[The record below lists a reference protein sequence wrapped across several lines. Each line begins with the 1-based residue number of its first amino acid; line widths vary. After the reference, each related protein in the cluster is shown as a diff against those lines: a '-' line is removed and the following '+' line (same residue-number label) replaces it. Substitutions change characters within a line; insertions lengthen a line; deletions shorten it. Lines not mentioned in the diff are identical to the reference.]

1 MTTNDDPATDP
12 ARVGLEH
19 LQAAA
24 HEMISAA
31 RSMLDAVEELLDDPR
46 TAASLTTAIT
56 TVGRVI
62 EGAVAS
68 VTDVVTGARG
78 EHGEHDDSHV
88 QRIKV
93 S

>member
-1 MTTNDDPATDP
+1 MSNNDEPAGDA
-12 ARVGLEH
+12 ARAGLEH

-24 HEMISAA
+24 LEMIAAA

-46 TAASLTTAIT
+46 AAASVTNAFA

-68 VTDVVTGARG
+68 VASTMTGATDG
-78 EHGEHDDSHV
+78 DDDEPHV
-88 QRIKV
+88 QRIRV

>member
-1 MTTNDDPATDP
+1 MTTDEGTAPDP
-12 ARVGLEH
+12 ARAGLEH
-19 LQAAA
+19 LQSAA
-24 HEMISAA
+24 HEMIAAA
-31 RSMLDAVEELLDDPR
+31 RSMLDAVEELVDDPR
-46 TAASLTTAIT
+46 MASSVTAAFA

-68 VTDVVTGARG
+68 MTEAASAQGR
-78 EHGEHDDSHV
+78 HDDEPHV

>member
-1 MTTNDDPATDP
+1 MSEHDEPWGDA
-12 ARVGLEH
+12 ARAGFEH

-24 HEMISAA
+24 HEMIAAA
-31 RSMLDAVEELLDDPR
+31 RSMLDAVEELLEDPR
-46 TAASLTTAIT
+46 TAASLTSAVA

-68 VTDVVTGARG
+68 VANTMTGASD
-78 EHGEHDDSHV
+78 EPDDEPHV

>member
-1 MTTNDDPATDP
+1 MTDEGPGIDP
-12 ARVGLEH
+12 ARAGLEH

-24 HEMISAA
+24 HEMIAAA
-31 RSMLDAVEELLDDPR
+31 RSMLDAVEELLDDPKM
-46 TAASLTTAIT
+46 ASSMTTAFA
-56 TVGRVI
+56 TVGKVI

-68 VTDVVTGARG
+68 VAGAMSGTGAQ
-78 EHGEHDDSHV
+78 HDDDSHV

>member
-1 MTTNDDPATDP
+1 MSTDEGSANDP
-12 ARVGLEH
+12 ARDGIEH

-24 HEMISAA
+24 HEMIAAA
-31 RSMLDAVEELLDDPR
+31 RSMLDAVEELLEDPR
-46 TAASLTTAIT
+46 AASSLTTAFA

-68 VTDVVTGARG
+68 VTEVVTGAHTG
-78 EHGEHDDSHV
+78 HDDDEPHV

-93 S
+93 G

>member
-1 MTTNDDPATDP
+1 MSTNDEGTSEP
-12 ARVGLEH
+12 ARAGFEH
-19 LQAAA
+19 LETAA
-24 HEMISAA
+24 HEMIAAA

-46 TAASLTTAIT
+46 TAASITAAVT

-68 VTDVVTGARG
+68 VTKTMAGGTQDQ
-78 EHGEHDDSHV
+78 DDEPHV
-88 QRIKV
+88 QRIRV

>member
-1 MTTNDDPATDP
+1 MNTNDEPVSDS
-12 ARVGLEH
+12 ARAGLEH

-24 HEMISAA
+24 LEMIAAA

-46 TAASLTTAIT
+46 AAASVTSAFA

-62 EGAVAS
+62 EGAVSSVAS
-68 VTDVVTGARG
+68 TITGAADG
-78 EHGEHDDSHV
+78 DDDDEPHV
-88 QRIKV
+88 QRIRV

>member
-1 MTTNDDPATDP
+1 MTTNDGSAVDP
-12 ARVGLEH
+12 ARAGLEH

-24 HEMISAA
+24 HEMIEAA
-31 RSMLDAVEELLDDPR
+31 RSMLDAVEELIDDPKMA
-46 TAASLTTAIT
+46 TSLTSAFV

-68 VTDVVTGARG
+68 VAATVTGAPTD
-78 EHGEHDDSHV
+78 HDDDSHV

>member
-1 MTTNDDPATDP
+1 MSSNDEPVGDA
-12 ARVGLEH
+12 ARAGFEH

-24 HEMISAA
+24 HEMIAAA
-31 RSMLDAVEELLDDPR
+31 RSMLDAVEELLEDPR
-46 TAASLTTAIT
+46 TAASLTTAVT

-68 VTDVVTGARG
+68 VTSTMTGG
-78 EHGEHDDSHV
+78 TDDHDDEPHV

>member
-1 MTTNDDPATDP
+1 MNTNDEPVSDS
-12 ARVGLEH
+12 ARAGLEH

-24 HEMISAA
+24 LEMIAAA

-46 TAASLTTAIT
+46 TAASLTTAVA

-68 VTDVVTGARG
+68 VTSTVTGTG
-78 EHGEHDDSHV
+78 DDPNDEPHV

>member
-1 MTTNDDPATDP
+1 MSTNDEPATEA
-12 ARVGLEH
+12 ARAGFEH
-19 LQAAA
+19 LQTAA
-24 HEMISAA
+24 HEMIAAA

-46 TAASLTTAIT
+46 TAASLTTAFT

-68 VTDVVTGARG
+68 VTNTMTGASDDAN
-78 EHGEHDDSHV
+78 DDSHV

>member
-1 MTTNDDPATDP
+1 MSDNDEATGES
-12 ARVGLEH
+12 ARAGFEH
-19 LQAAA
+19 LEAAA
-24 HEMISAA
+24 HEMIAAA

-46 TAASLTTAIT
+46 TAASITAAVT

-68 VTDVVTGARG
+68 VTNTMAGG
-78 EHGEHDDSHV
+78 THDQDDEPHV
-88 QRIKV
+88 QRIRV

>member
-1 MTTNDDPATDP
+1 MTTDEGPTADP
-12 ARVGLEH
+12 ARAGLEH
-19 LQAAA
+19 LQSAAL
-24 HEMISAA
+24 EMIAAA
-31 RSMLDAVEELLDDPR
+31 RSMLDAMEELLDDPR
-46 TAASLTTAIT
+46 MASSVTAAFA

-68 VTDVVTGARG
+68 VTEVVSAQGQQ
-78 EHGEHDDSHV
+78 DDSHV